1 MKYEKEILDQLGP
14 MAEIHRAEKLSRFWA
29 VAAVA
34 IVILSVSAGL
44 LLTHLAGL
52 KTAAKI
58 DASTRHMLSVNK
70 EFIQQSL
77 NAINPN
83 DFIFKPFEDSQWY
96 APTPANEYVRLN
108 ILPVPGRKISLKFTI
123 KNKSEFPARDVYC
136 MIFFSSREFVESGAD
151 VVGRLKGLEGLNVY
165 SVNSPDDYL
174 NEAAAFEWLSIPPN
188 TQKTVARN
196 VDLTMRGNTARLTVR
211 INSINRL
218 AFEFR
223 HTVD

>member
-1 MKYEKEILDQLGP
+1 
-14 MAEIHRAEKLSRFWA
+14 
-29 VAAVA
+29 
-34 IVILSVSAGL
+34 
-44 LLTHLAGL
+44 
-52 KTAAKI
+52 
-58 DASTRHMLSVNK
+58 
-70 EFIQQSL
+70 
-77 NAINPN
+77 
-83 DFIFKPFEDSQWY
+83 
-96 APTPANEYVRLN
+96 VRLN

-151 VVGRLKGLEGLNVY
+151 VVGRLKGLDGLNVY

-223 HTVD
+223 HAVD